1 MNGPNIKGNPL
12 KISVALLVVSYVVG
26 EFFIPKYP
34 LLYLLNLIGT
44 LGLIISIGFF
54 VAGFNLFKS
63 YEEDPN
69 PTSESSRLIKTGIFA
84 YSRNPIYISFIG
96 FFISMFLIFENVMYI
111 LSSIGLAIWLHHWV
125 VKIEEKYLHN
135 KFEEEFDQYKSAV
148 KRWLFF

>member
-12 KISVALLVVSYVVG
+12 KISVFLLVISYVIG

-34 LLYLLNLIGT
+34 LLYFLNLIGI
-44 LGLIISIGFF
+44 LGLVTSISFF
-54 VAGFNLFKS
+54 VSGFNLFKS
-63 YEEDPN
+63 YEEDPT
-69 PTSESSRLIKTGIFA
+69 PTSSTSRLMKTGIFA

-96 FFISMFLIFENVMYI
+96 FFFSMFLIFENVMYI
-111 LSSIGLAIWLHHWV
+111 LSAIGLAIWLHHWV

-135 KFEEEFDQYKSAV
+135 KFEGEFHQYKSAV